1 MSARSRQRADRLER
15 IARIGETLAAVAE
28 GAAAD
33 RRRSLFTEQ
42 SRLETVQRYLG
53 DYGQLVEQRESA
65 GQTVGSL
72 RLYRNFS
79 GWLTELSEKQ
89 QNEVAQAE
97 FLLEAA
103 MEEVR
108 EKRRFADALEH
119 VADRA
124 GREARR
130 EAEITEQKN
139 LDDVAQRM
147 TQSQLGIQVA
157 TSRLSSSTGNK
168 TP

>member
-1 MSARSRQRADRLER
+1 MSTRTRQRADRLGR
-15 IARIGETLAAVAE
+15 IARIGETLATVAE

-33 RRRSLFTEQ
+33 RRRTLHTEQ
-42 SRLETVQRYLG
+42 SRLDTVQRYLG
-53 DYGQLVEQRESA
+53 DYGSMVAQRESA

-72 RLYRNFS
+72 QLYRNFS

-103 MEEVR
+103 LEEVR

-130 EAEITEQKN
+130 EAEATEQKT
-139 LDDVAQRM
+139 LDDVAQRIR
-147 TQSQLGIQVA
+147 SSHLGIQVA
-157 TSRLSSSTGNK
+157 IPRLSSTTGNK

>member
-1 MSARSRQRADRLER
+1 MSTRTRQRADRLER
-15 IARIGETLAAVAE
+15 IARIGDTLASVAE

-33 RRRSLFTEQ
+33 RRRTLFAEQ
-42 SRLETVQRYLG
+42 NRLETVQRYLG
-53 DYGQLVEQRESA
+53 DYGSLVEQRETA
-65 GQTVGSL
+65 GQTVSSL
-72 RLYRNFS
+72 RLYRDFS

-103 MEEVR
+103 LEEVR

-119 VADRA
+119 VSDRA
-124 GREARR
+124 GRDARR
-130 EAEITEQKN
+130 EAEKTEQKT
-139 LDDVAQRM
+139 LDEVAQMIR
-147 TQSQLGIQVA
+147 SAHLGIQVA
-157 TSRLSSSTGNK
+157 IPRLSSSTGNK